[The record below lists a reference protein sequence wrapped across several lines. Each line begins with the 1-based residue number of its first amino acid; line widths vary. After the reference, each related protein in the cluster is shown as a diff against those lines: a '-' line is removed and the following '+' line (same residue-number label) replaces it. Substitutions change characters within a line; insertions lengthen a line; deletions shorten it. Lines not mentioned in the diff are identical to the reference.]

1 MNHEHFL
8 DMVAEQLDPDEIV
21 DILHLSSSDLV
32 DVFKERIIRSEEY
45 FTPLLDEPTPVY
57 DISDYDPEDE
67 EEEV

>member
-1 MNHEHFL
+1 
-8 DMVAEQLDPDEIV
+8 MVAEQLDPDEIV